1 VSVLAFAATAREA
14 FATWV
19 NRVVLLDRNLLWP
32 RANHVRVQGF
42 PANHTLKMAKGFD
55 FEVLALA
62 DLTGKFKLP
71 ENVQIRYRTADG
83 TRGRDNMTVVGVAG
97 PRDSDQQYSYV
108 FKGVTSS
115 IGFDVYGGDDRDRD
129 YKIEVVENPTISHME
144 LICKYPQYTGRPANT
159 VPASALVQL
168 PQGTEVTISC
178 EANKNLEQVV
188 VTQMIG
194 DKLSTYAD
202 INLAVSGDH
211 RHFATPMLK
220 LDEDTTLLFELH
232 DTDGIRTRDPV
243 RLVLAARA
251 DDIPVVAM
259 RLRGISNAVTPQ
271 ARLPVVG
278 DAHDD
283 YGLSRLWF
291 EYQLEQSKTGNRR
304 ASPASESSNSDAQP
318 SASAGGPK
326 TPGEQN
332 FRASTIAGDGR
343 PRTQVEIKPTDDE
356 ALDMKRLAE
365 ISEALHRQGV
375 KTIEDLSHAS
385 LPEAPALIAG
395 ITKQEQLDQ
404 FLAFAPKIGQ
414 QLLFTLKAA
423 DNCTLGAAPNVGQGE
438 RYQLDIV
445 APEQLL
451 SMLEGR
457 ELMLH
462 QQFEVIYQ
470 EMLDS
475 REALARIDF
484 VAADAKQPAENGK
497 GSEP

>member
-1 VSVLAFAATAREA
+1 
-14 FATWV
+14 
-19 NRVVLLDRNLLWP
+19 
-32 RANHVRVQGF
+32 
-42 PANHTLKMAKGFD
+42 
-55 FEVLALA
+55 
-62 DLTGKFKLP
+62 
-71 ENVQIRYRTADG
+71 
-83 TRGRDNMTVVGVAG
+83 
-97 PRDSDQQYSYV
+97 
-108 FKGVTSS
+108 
-115 IGFDVYGGDDRDRD
+115 
-129 YKIEVVENPTISHME
+129 
-144 LICKYPQYTGRPANT
+144 
-159 VPASALVQL
+159 
-168 PQGTEVTISC
+168 
-178 EANKNLEQVV
+178 
-188 VTQMIG
+188 
-194 DKLSTYAD
+194 
-202 INLAVSGDH
+202 
-211 RHFATPMLK
+211 
-220 LDEDTTLLFELH
+220 
-232 DTDGIRTRDPV
+232 
-243 RLVLAARA
+243 
-251 DDIPVVAM
+251 
-259 RLRGISNAVTPQ
+259 
-271 ARLPVVG
+271 VG

-343 PRTQVEIKPTDDE
+343 PRTQVEIKPIDDE

-395 ITKQEQLDQ
+395 ITRQEQLDQ

-497 GSEP
+497 GSEPGDASHRTGAEPGDKAAGENITDPADPKRVTELRDLRVARALDNSDRSAHETLAVADSFDDIRLEMINNRIDTPELQIRLKDQIADPLRHIGSEMFPDLRQRLTQLRQVLDNPADGPEKLQSAVEQSDAILKEMKAVLDKMLELDTFNDVVEKLRDIINTQEQLNRHTLEKQKDLTNKLRGLKD